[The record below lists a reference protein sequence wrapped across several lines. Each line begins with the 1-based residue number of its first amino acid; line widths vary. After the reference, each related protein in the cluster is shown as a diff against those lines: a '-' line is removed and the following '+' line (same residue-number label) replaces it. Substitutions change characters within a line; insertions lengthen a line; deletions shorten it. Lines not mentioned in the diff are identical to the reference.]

1 MREFKF
7 IRGIYKDENVLSQD
21 ETRDTLF
28 ALYGD
33 GSSILLDTKNDE
45 DFQEKIVGLKSD
57 NREIY
62 TVRPSQFS
70 VKATK
75 QNNGEYT
82 VTYTL
87 NEKTYDGSKAFP
99 DKVKEAAENH
109 LSENTT
115 AHIPEKPS
123 LILSGGSENA
133 TIIEFT
139 FENKTS
145 INKSLFFRVT
155 GDMKEFT
162 RTEAEGMGITAYK
175 VIDNEVKYEDIKSGT
190 FYRGRKQKLIEPERR
205 EIAPD
210 SITGVND
217 KNYENLDVAS
227 SYTAEEG
234 FMFVYDKSSL
244 TDKISYNEPL
254 NADLYKSIK
263 FYLIE
268 VNSGEA
274 LDIKTDPLMP
284 MLKTGYVAYSKND
297 CSQLKNCYEVNA
309 YEFLAEGCIDEGR
322 HLPLEDI
329 ANFRFF
335 RKSQDKDE
343 LAYALVGSCVAKSSE
358 SIIVKDYEN
367 SYSKYFILDGNSLR
381 KLKNDDLKNKESIS
395 VYTEKKDSYNY
406 PSFGGVY
413 EDEDKDNAY
422 YVTLS
427 NEKSE
432 DISKHNATTYD
443 GVVAPKQDDSTFRQ
457 IENICITATES

>member
-1 MREFKF
+1 MMREFKF

-21 ETRDTLF
+21 ETKDTLF

-45 DFQEKIVGLKSD
+45 DFQEKIVGLESD
-57 NREIY
+57 DREIY

-99 DKVKEAAENH
+99 DKVKKAAENH

-123 LILSGGSENA
+123 LILSDDSENA
-133 TIIEFT
+133 TIVNFT
-139 FENKTS
+139 FEDRT

-162 RTEAEGMGITAYK
+162 RTEAKGMGITAYK

-210 SITGVND
+210 SIGVND
-217 KNYENLDVAS
+217 ENYKNLDVAS

-234 FMFVYDKSSL
+234 FKFVYNKSSL
-244 TDKISYNEPL
+244 VDNILYNEPL

-263 FYLIE
+263 DYLIE
-268 VNSGEA
+268 VKAGEA
-274 LDIKTDPLMP
+274 LYINSNNNIR
-284 MLKTGYVAYSKND
+284 MLKTGYVAYSND
-297 CSQLKNCYEVNA
+297 NCSQLKKCYKVDA
-309 YEFLAEGCIDEGR
+309 YEFLADGCIDEYAP
-322 HLPLEDI
+322 LPPSFNISEY
-329 ANFRFF
+329 RFF
-335 RKSQDKDE
+335 KRNQDEDE
-343 LAYALVGSCVAKSSE
+343 LAYALVGSCVIQSIEDTIVE
-358 SIIVKDYEN
+358 SYED
-367 SYSKYFILDGNSLR
+367 SYSGLFVLESQSLR
-381 KLKNDDLKNKESIS
+381 QLKKDDLIGKDNIK

-413 EDEDKDNAY
+413 EDEDTAY

-432 DISKHNATTYD
+432 DISKYNATTYD
-443 GVVAPKQDDSTFRQ
+443 GVVAPKQDDNTFRQ